1 MSWFEVGEH
10 IQTMRKRSGIWMMAA
25 ALVFVSILGCYYY
38 YAHLTLKSAGG
49 VFSIKANIQDGIAT
63 IPTTQIV
70 DRQHYYDDRVAM
82 TQNMAARL
90 INNLF
95 SQTTESY
102 LRINQSIQDIAI
114 DTAPQDFLTNLEHHY
129 FDKHLKRLESVKR
142 LSWQFSNGVPRVI
155 DVEFVNPDISVNTDL
170 NSLNTADVKKWT
182 LETEGLLALSIVTG
196 DTVLRR
202 RMRFNFD
209 VVSLDH
215 SYEKRS
221 FRITRISLME
231 VLR

>member
-1 MSWFEVGEH
+1 MSWPVVGEH
-10 IQTMRKRSGIWMMAA
+10 IQIMRKRSGIWMMVS
-25 ALVFVSILGCYYY
+25 ALVFIITLGCYYY
-38 YAHLTLKSAGG
+38 YAHLTLRSAGG
-49 VFSIKANIQDGIAT
+49 VFSIKANTQDGVAT

-70 DRQHYYDDRVAM
+70 DRPHYYDDRVAM
-82 TQNMAARL
+82 TQNMGARL
-90 INNLF
+90 INELF

-102 LRINQSIQDIAI
+102 LRVNQSIQDITI

-129 FDKHLKRLESVKR
+129 FDRHLKRLESVKR

-155 DVEFVNPDISVNTDL
+155 DVEFVDPTVDVNADL
-170 NSLNTADVKKWT
+170 NTLNTADVKKWT
-182 LETEGLLALSIVTG
+182 LETEGLLALSVVTG

-209 VVSLDH
+209 IVSLDH
-215 SYEKRS
+215 TYEKRS